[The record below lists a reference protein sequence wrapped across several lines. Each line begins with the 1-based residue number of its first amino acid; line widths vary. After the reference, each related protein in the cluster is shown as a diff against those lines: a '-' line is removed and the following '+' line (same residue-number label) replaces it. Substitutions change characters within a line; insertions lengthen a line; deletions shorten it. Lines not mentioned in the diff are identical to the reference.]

1 MENFLNFMICIASNF
16 VNFSPKG
23 SFSNILGKYL
33 ESIIIAVVNV
43 NNIKQ
48 MKKQGK

>member
-33 ESIIIAVVNV
+33 ESILLINSILF
-43 NNIKQ
+43 
-48 MKKQGK
+48 